1 MLHSSQRLQGFKKMA
16 AAKRRFAATAASAIR
31 PTLLSSKRDQNE
43 IPCNIKSGSTF
54 RSKWDPVLDRIW
66 DQNFN
71 QNEIPF
77 WSKPDV

>member
-31 PTLLSSKRDQNE
+31 PTLLRSKRDQNK
-43 IPCNIKSGSTF
+43 IPCYIKLGPTV

-66 DQNFN
+66 GQKFD